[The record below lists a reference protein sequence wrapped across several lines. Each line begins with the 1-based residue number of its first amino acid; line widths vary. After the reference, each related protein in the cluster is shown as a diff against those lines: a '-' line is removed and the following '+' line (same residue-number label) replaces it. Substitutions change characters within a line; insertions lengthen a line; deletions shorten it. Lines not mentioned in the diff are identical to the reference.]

1 MYKQKLLELIEPF
14 SFFNHG
20 YEKYSIILKEYKDDL
35 DKWHYKDIK
44 LKPIRKFLIDN
55 GVAVYTDINHYQQ
68 REEIH
73 YPFIYTTA
81 ISKSWFDLGKFNFYL
96 NGKHISEYDKVDLK
110 VSHHQGYIYLCFRED
125 FEITS
130 LLVFRTNI
138 SATVEKLTD
147 YITDTDKGRKL
158 EIPFNKKF
166 KYEKNERDG
175 LKLIINLPYIK
186 ISENEN
192 IFSVLQ
198 KWISNPVNWLFNNKI
213 ISYLLINDKGI
224 LSESDEVTMD
234 NFFFSVKKN
243 SKVNLY
249 LFYIGEDPSTY
260 QYKEI
265 DSYHNNNTYYLEDIY
280 DNIFKNNNTKKF
292 LLENKDF
299 LIQDNEINIFKEFL
313 DITNLTSANIS
324 DYLLGFNYDLFME
337 CYKINHKTKYNFTYE
352 DLIKVTDTKF
362 SNYDYSE
369 NQYVDKD
376 LLKFTFRNYTNNPF
390 EIYIFG
396 KLYTSTYITDRHGFY
411 TSVYINKSS
420 LCDELGISFNQLPN
434 IKGCV
439 LLKNHDYKRI
449 NYSNITSETNGCLP
463 ISQDWFTIDNKKIY
477 DNGYL
482 IKDTDIDINTIRPS
496 GLLCAYPKR
505 IFKRHSI
512 SIIGNRISTTKII
525 SNKYKLKYKN
535 FTSDEIDKFMEPN
548 KVIYKNLLYTDYIDY
563 RFNLYCGPYLLME
576 NYDYKILSPNLI
588 EFLKPL
594 PVYYED
600 LNKSDFIDITIEYEG
615 ELEDILLKI
624 YKNKSYLYRL
634 FNNKDFIKEYLKDRD
649 DTSVVNERDWS
660 LSINV
665 PKLYDNRIFRFVQM
679 ISKYFSC
686 ERLLT
691 AIPDKYGEKFY
702 EEIRNEFPEFVTK
715 VKDNYLINTQLEIP
729 DYDNIPRIIRLPEFL
744 DLNELIQ
751 KHFEV
756 IKIMKFENKTFDREY
771 DLLGIR
777 YRYKS
782 SIYKDDLLL
791 SPNIPI
797 NYITDRR

>member
-1 MYKQKLLELIEPF
+1 MYKQKLLELLEPF

-20 YEKYSIILKEYKDDL
+20 YEKYSVILKEYKDDL
-35 DKWHYKDIK
+35 DKWNYKDIK
-44 LKPIRKFLIDN
+44 LKPIRKFLVDN

-68 REEIH
+68 REETH

-96 NGKHISEYDKVDLK
+96 NGKHISEYDEVDLK
-110 VSHHQGYIYLCFRED
+110 VLHHQGYIYLCFRED

-147 YITDTDKGRKL
+147 YITEADKGNKL

-192 IFSVLQ
+192 IFSVLG
-198 KWISNPVNWLFNNKI
+198 KWINDPVSWLFNNKI

-234 NFFFSVKKN
+234 NFYFSVKKN

-249 LFYIGEDPSTY
+249 LFYIGEDPSNY

-265 DSYHNNNTYYLEDIY
+265 DTYHNDNSYYLESIY
-280 DNIFKNNNTKKF
+280 DTLFKNVNTKKF
-292 LLENKDF
+292 LLDNKDF
-299 LIQDNEINIFKEFL
+299 LIQDNEINIFKEFP

-352 DLIKVTDTKF
+352 DLAKVTDTKF
-362 SNYDYSE
+362 SNYDYSD

-411 TSVYINKSS
+411 TSIYINKSS
-420 LCDELGISFNQLPN
+420 LCDELGITFEQLPN

-463 ISQDWFTIDNKKIY
+463 ISQDWFTIDNKKVY

-482 IKDTDIDINTIRPS
+482 IKDTDVDINTIRPS

-505 IFKRHSI
+505 VFKRHSI
-512 SIIGNRISTTKII
+512 SIIGNRMSTTKII

-563 RFNLYCGPYLLME
+563 RFNLYCGPYLLMK

-624 YKNKSYLYRL
+624 YKSKSYLYRL
-634 FNNKDFIKEYLKDRD
+634 FNNKDFVKEYLKDRD
-649 DTSVVNERDWS
+649 DTLTVYERDWS

-665 PKLYDNRIFRFVQM
+665 PKLYDNKIFRFTQM
-679 ISKYFSC
+679 VTKYFSC

-691 AIPDKYGEKFY
+691 AVPDKYGEKFY
-702 EEIRNEFPEFVTK
+702 EEIRSEFPEFVTK

-751 KHFEV
+751 KHFET
-756 IKIMKFENKTFDREY
+756 IKILKFENKTFDKEY
-771 DLLGIR
+771 NLLGIK